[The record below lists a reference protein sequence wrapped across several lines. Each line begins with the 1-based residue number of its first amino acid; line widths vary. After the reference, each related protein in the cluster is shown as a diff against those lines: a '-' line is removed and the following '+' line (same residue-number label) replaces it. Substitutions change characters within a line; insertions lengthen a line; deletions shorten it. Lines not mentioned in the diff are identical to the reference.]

1 MKKLPP
7 NAKRVVINGNPAIA
21 YEDDKGRIIRL
32 ERDVETELARLPVNK
47 QIAARKS
54 KKMRVAKRGE
64 HQL

>member
-7 NAKRVVINGNPAIA
+7 NAKRVIINGNPAIA
-21 YEDDKGRIIRL
+21 YEDEEGNIIRV
-32 ERDVETELARLPVNK
+32 ERDIETELARLPVN
-47 QIAARKS
+47 QRLAARKS